1 DSSLTH
7 ATTPSPV
14 VSSCTTS
21 GAEGSRSS
29 LVLQGDGTAVEVQ
42 PADDPVPTP
51 PAATASPSPGDPSPV
66 PEAASRAGLTPACS
80 CWRAGPSRLGRG
92 CQRAL
97 AAMLAR
103 PCNIIRRLKRW
114 AGRKSSQVHPA
125 N

>member
-21 GAEGSRSS
+21 GVEGSRTSV
-29 LVLQGDGTAVEVQ
+29 VLQGDGTAVEVQ
-42 PADDPVPTP
+42 PSEEPQPTT

-66 PEAASRAGLTPACS
+66 PEAASRAGSTPACS
-80 CWRAGPSRLGRG
+80 CWRAGPSSLGRG

-97 AAMLAR
+97 AAMLAQ

-114 AGRKSSQVHPA
+114 AARRSSQVHPA